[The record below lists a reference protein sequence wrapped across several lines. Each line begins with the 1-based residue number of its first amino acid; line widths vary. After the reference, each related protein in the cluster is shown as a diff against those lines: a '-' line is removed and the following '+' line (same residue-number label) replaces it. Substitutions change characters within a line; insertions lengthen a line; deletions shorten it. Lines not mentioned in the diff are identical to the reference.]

1 MAAPRTDGVLGLGGE
16 GRDTGKW
23 MWACCI
29 LEGTV
34 WGGEGKGGTPGDC
47 QVSGL
52 SRGLHRV
59 DIYGD
64 GEE

>member
-1 MAAPRTDGVLGLGGE
+1 MDVGMLHFGG
-16 GRDTGKW
+16 GS
-23 MWACCI
+23 
-29 LEGTV
+29 L
-34 WGGEGKGGTPGDC
+34 GGEGKGGTPGDC

-59 DIYGD
+59 DISGE